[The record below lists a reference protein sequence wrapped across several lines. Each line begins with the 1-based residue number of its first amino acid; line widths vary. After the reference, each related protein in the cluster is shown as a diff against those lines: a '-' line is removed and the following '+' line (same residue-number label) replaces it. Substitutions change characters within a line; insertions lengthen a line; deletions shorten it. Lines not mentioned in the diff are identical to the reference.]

1 MGALVMRGMVA
12 GVLAAVLAFCFATA
26 FGEPAIEQAIAVE
39 GASTTHSHEADDAA
53 RAHADDGG
61 EAVSR
66 GVQRTLGLA
75 FGLVVL
81 GAALGGVFA
90 ILFAL
95 ARGRL
100 GLTSDRTTSLVVAGL
115 AFTSAYL
122 VPFLKYPA
130 NPPAVGH
137 ADTIEARTVA
147 YVGMFV
153 CSVLVMAAAVL
164 LQRRMAVTRGD
175 WNASLIA
182 AAVFALAVAVVWW
195 GLPSFSEVPD
205 AFPAN
210 TLWSFRI
217 ASIGTQLCLWLGTGL
232 IFAVLSGRSY
242 ASTR

>member
-1 MGALVMRGMVA
+1 MGSLVMRGMIA

-39 GASTTHSHEADDAA
+39 EASAASSHSHDTTPAGTEDE
-53 RAHADDGG
+53 G
-61 EAVSR
+61 EPVSR
-66 GVQRTLGLA
+66 GVQRTFGLA
-75 FGLVVL
+75 VGLGVL
-81 GAALGGVFA
+81 GTALGGVFA

-95 ARGRL
+95 ARGRVGL
-100 GLTSDRTTSLVVAGL
+100 GSDRTTAVVIAGL

-137 ADTIEARTVA
+137 PETIAARTVA
-147 YVGMFV
+147 YVGMFL
-153 CSVLVMAAAVL
+153 CSVLVMAAAVMI
-164 LQRRMAVTRGD
+164 QRRLAASNGD
-175 WNASLIA
+175 WNASLVA
-182 AAVFALAVAVVWW
+182 AGVFVLAMVLVGW

-210 TLWSFRI
+210 TLWDFRV
-217 ASIGTQLCLWLGTGL
+217 ASIGTQLFLWLGTGL
-232 IFAVLSGRSY
+232 IFAALSSRAP

>member
-1 MGALVMRGMVA
+1 MGSLMMRGMVA
-12 GVLAAVLAFCFATA
+12 GVLASILAFCFATA

-39 GASTTHSHEADDAA
+39 ETSATHTHDHGASPHTDVEAAQP
-53 RAHADDGG
+53 
-61 EAVSR
+61 VSR

-75 FGLVVL
+75 VGLGLL
-81 GAALGGVFA
+81 GVALGGVFA

-95 ARGRL
+95 GRGRL
-100 GLTSDRTTSLVVAGL
+100 GLTSDRMTALLVAIL

-130 NPPAVGH
+130 NPPAVGQ
-137 ADTIEARTVA
+137 AETIEARTVA
-147 YVGMFV
+147 YLGMFL

-164 LQRRMAVTRGD
+164 LQRRLAAARGD

-182 AAVFALAVAVVWW
+182 TSVFVVAMAVIWV

-210 TLWSFRI
+210 TLWNFRV

-232 IFAVLSGRSY
+232 LFAVLSDRAH